1 MRRTLTLFLAAMCC
15 MTYALAQDAETRV
28 KVPYEYRRMEVEE
41 LNQLYSRTRN
51 TAGMGLSQPSSG
63 SFTTL
68 GAFAESGEY
77 HRAQEGG
84 SDMGFEFSSKRYDSF
99 SDKLF
104 MKGSFRYALDNEKG
118 RAWSDVIDPYF
129 SNPFIYGCQV
139 AKDYGRHDCEI
150 DFDLYTAPLNGLVS
164 FGLKGEYQVKDIYGN
179 RDPRPRTGYLRYEI
193 IPSVLFSFGSHHV
206 GIDAGF
212 THSKEK
218 LQNLTTIQSYPN
230 LWYYKMSGLDRID
243 GAISAYSGFKRQFI
257 ANGFVSD
264 LSYSYSSGQT
274 EFLLNGGVAG
284 DLSNAYGDK
293 KQCPGSYNSLTYTTR
308 AELLLKGG
316 RQALR
321 MALDGSMT
329 DGGADEN
336 LQELTSVKDPVTG
349 ATTETWE
356 TLYTY
361 KNRYMLRKY
370 DAGFVMDYYGQCTR
384 SGYKWGAGAELRYA
398 GFRKE
403 CFLPYS
409 SFMVDALDAELRG
422 SYRLLE
428 RGFHLLDLELSVN
441 HFKPL
446 RSDLTCAAQ
455 NVYVDEVLVPDQAFY
470 SAPSTG
476 IHACLAYHF
485 PMRLGR
491 AGRANGY
498 IRLEGGHTASR
509 GAGNLNGIAITFGL
523 FTF

>member
-1 MRRTLTLFLAAMCC
+1 MRNLITSLLAAAFCIAYSAAPANAQSSARKDGEPSDFRKMELED
-15 MTYALAQDAETRV
+15 LAQ
-28 KVPYEYRRMEVEE
+28 
-41 LNQLYSRTRN
+41 QFSRTRN
-51 TAGMGLSQPSSG
+51 AAGMGLSQPASG

-68 GAFAESGEY
+68 GVFTSAGDY
-77 HRAQEGG
+77 HRAQEGS
-84 SDMGFEFSSKRYDSF
+84 SDMGFEFSSLRYDSF

-104 MKGSFRYALDNEKG
+104 MKGSFTYSLDKEKG
-118 RAWSDVIDPYF
+118 RPWSDVIDPYF

-139 AKDYGRHDCEI
+139 AKDYGKHDCEL
-150 DFDLYTAPLNGLVS
+150 DFDLYTAPLSDIVS
-164 FGLKGEYQVKDIYGN
+164 VGLKGEYQVKDIYGN

-193 IPSVLFSFGSHHV
+193 IPSVLLTFGNHHI
-206 GIDAGF
+206 GLDAGF

-264 LSYSYSSGQT
+264 LSYSFTSDVVD
-274 EFLLNGGVAG
+274 FILDGGVAG
-284 DLSNAYGDK
+284 EISNAYGDK
-293 KQCPGSYNSLTYTTR
+293 KQSPGSYNSLSYNAM
-308 AELLLKGG
+308 AEILVHSGKQLMRFALKG
-316 RQALR
+316 
-321 MALDGSMT
+321 SMV

-361 KNRYMLRKY
+361 ENRYMLKKY
-370 DAGFVMDYYGQCTR
+370 DVGIVMDFYGGKR
-384 SGYKWGAGAELRYA
+384 WSAGVGLDYD

-409 SFMVDALDAELRG
+409 SFVVDALNAELRG
-422 SYRLLE
+422 SFRA
-428 RGFHLLDLELSVN
+428 LDKNSHKLDIELAFDSNV
-441 HFKPL
+441 PL
-446 RSDLTCAAQ
+446 RSQLECAKS
-455 NVYVDEVLVPDQAFY
+455 NVYVDEVLIPDQAY
-470 SAPSTG
+470 YAAQTLSGRGSIT
-476 IHACLAYHF
+476 YHF
-485 PMRLGR
+485 PMRLGK

-498 IRLEGGHTASR
+498 VRLGGEYLASNS
-509 GAGNLNGIAITFGL
+509 AGKLYEIALTVGL